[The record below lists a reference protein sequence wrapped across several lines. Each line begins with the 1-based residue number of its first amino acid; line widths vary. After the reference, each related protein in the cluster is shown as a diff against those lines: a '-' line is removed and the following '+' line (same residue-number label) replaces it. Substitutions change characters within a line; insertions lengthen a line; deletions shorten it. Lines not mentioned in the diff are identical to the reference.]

1 MPNVIIFCKILNS
14 DTLTP
19 PENQTKIYST
29 FDIIRYGKIDTIS
42 KMGGERN
49 FIDLINGVPSIAN
62 QGYNKKELSIIMFDI
77 DHFKKINDEH
87 GHDVGDHALVALIKI
102 VKTIIRD
109 DDVFIRWGGEE
120 FILLVESNLEKAC
133 LTDNKLQQ
141 HIELKTAE
149 LNGIPAFTCSFGV
162 VSMQGFSSFDQAY
175 KIVDEKLYLAKNN
188 GRNRVEY

>member
-1 MPNVIIFCKILNS
+1 MNS

-29 FDIIRYGKIDTIS
+29 FDIIRYGKIDTIP

-62 QGYNKKELSIIMFDI
+62 QGYNKKERSIIMFDI

-120 FILLVESNLEKAC
+120 FILLVNSNLEKTC
-133 LTDNKLQQ
+133 LTANKLQQ
-141 HIELKTAE
+141 NIEFKT
-149 LNGIPAFTCSFGV
+149 GKFSDISAFTCSFGV
-162 VSMQGFSSFDQAY
+162 VSMQGFSSFVQAY
-175 KIVDEKLYLAKNN
+175 KIVDEKTLFSK
-188 GRNRVEY
+188 E